1 VLINLYFHFCICV
14 AENRQLPE
22 VIYTHVLSHLPLS
35 AYNCYKRAA
44 EVMGYVYDDFSATIL
59 AEAKKIQTTTE
70 TDMLENPELNLRN
83 YRKPFFTRGVHFR
96 RQPIEQM
103 KSFWKIHDV

>member
-1 VLINLYFHFCICV
+1 MTISP
-14 AENRQLPE
+14 RQYLP
-22 VIYTHVLSHLPLS
+22 
-35 AYNCYKRAA
+35 KQ
-44 EVMGYVYDDFSATIL
+44 
-59 AEAKKIQTTTE
+59 KKIQTTTE

-103 KSFWKIHDV
+103 KSFWKIHDVWMPSKIWVNKVGIFNLVDILVYFIYSI